1 MLHPPLIAIQQW
13 KAAMNAGVVVVIDA
27 AVVVDNAPSVLRVLQ
42 KRMQQ

>member
-1 MLHPPLIAIQQW
+1 MLHPQLIAIQQP

-27 AVVVDNAPSVLRVLQ
+27 VVVVDNAPSVVKALQ